1 MHRLA
6 VHHSLGTS
14 VSLPNIITLGRVIL
28 VPIIFWLLVTG
39 NSQAAFY
46 LVVVAGLSDAVDGF
60 LAKRFGLETGLGA
73 YLDPLADKLLIVS
86 LYIALGVSK
95 ALPLWLVV
103 AVVSRDILIVAAVL
117 ISGVFGQPLQM
128 KPLTISKANTV
139 AQIVLAATVLAAE
152 GFSLQ
157 IDGVRSALVW
167 ITGTLTVLSLAIYL
181 KTWLRH
187 MAGYEPGASD
197 GTKV

>member
-46 LVVVAGLSDAVDGF
+46 LVVIAGLSDAVDGF

-95 ALPLWLVV
+95 ALPLWLVI

-152 GFSLQ
+152 GFALQ
-157 IDGVRSALVW
+157 IDGIRTALVW